1 MNAAIEKDDKEEAMQ
16 EKDADSRRFLK
27 ETSQNYTIAPWEI
40 GKAGQ
45 QVVAIFSSSCS
56 SVIGVSIPK

>member
-1 MNAAIEKDDKEEAMQ
+1 MNAAIEKGDEEEAMQ

-27 ETSQNYTIAPWEI
+27 ETSPNYTTAPWEI

-45 QVVAIFSSSCS
+45 QVMAIRLPPVA
-56 SVIGVSIPK
+56 G